1 MTTEPAAGVDARAL
15 ARAAWVDVRAVLPAF
30 VTARVLVA
38 AAYVMATAIADR
50 LTPGDDPVPLQEG
63 LAAWDGT
70 WYRQILRSG
79 YDASPIEAV
88 RFFPLHPWGGRAVA
102 PFLGGRHDLALVVV
116 ANVAALLLAVL
127 IRRLVL
133 LERGDRDDADRSVW
147 LICLF
152 PSAFV
157 LVWGYSEALMLAGAV
172 GAFLAAR
179 SGRWWWAVPAATIAA
194 ASRPTGVLVVA
205 ALAIEALRDRR
216 GRTVAEWIPR
226 GLSVVVP
233 CAATFGFLAWD
244 AARSGEWLRPLTI
257 QSGLRGDGVDPVTRL
272 VEGFRD
278 LAGGERFG
286 DGLHAPFALVFIV
299 LLVLC
304 ARWFPASYVTYAAL
318 VLVAALSAEN
328 LNSLERYGLNA
339 FPLILTL
346 AVAARP
352 PWSERSVLAIS
363 TGGFVALCT
372 MAWLG
377 AYVP

>member
-1 MTTEPAAGVDARAL
+1 MTDDAPTPVDGRAIAAAVWA
-15 ARAAWVDVRAVLPAF
+15 DVRAVLPAF
-30 VTARVLVA
+30 VTARILVTA
-38 AAYVMATAIADR
+38 AFVMATAIADR
-50 LTPGDDPVPLQEG
+50 LTPGRDPVPLQEG

-70 WYRQILRSG
+70 WYREILRAG
-79 YDASPIEAV
+79 YDSSPIEAV
-88 RFFPLHPWGGRAVA
+88 RFFPLHPWTGRVVAPLVGGR
-102 PFLGGRHDLALVVV
+102 FDLALVIV
-116 ANVAALLLAVL
+116 ANVAALVVAVL
-127 IRRLVL
+127 VRRLVL
-133 LERGDRDDADRSVW
+133 LERGDRDDADRAVW
-147 LICLF
+147 MICLF

-157 LVWGYSEALMLAGAV
+157 LVWGYSEGLMLAGAI

-205 ALAIEALRDRR
+205 ALVIEALRNRA
-216 GRTVAEWIPR
+216 GRTPAEWAPR
-226 GLSVVVP
+226 VLSVVVP
-233 CAATFGFLAWD
+233 CLATFGFLAWD
-244 AARSGEWLRPLTI
+244 ASRSGEWLRPLTI
-257 QSGLRGDGVDPVTRL
+257 QSDLRGDGVDPFTRL
-272 VEGFRD
+272 FEGFRD

-286 DGLHAPFALVFIV
+286 DGLHAPFALLFII
-299 LLVLC
+299 LLALC

-352 PWSERSVLAIS
+352 PALERSLLAIS

>member
-1 MTTEPAAGVDARAL
+1 MSDTSAAPVDGRAL
-15 ARAAWVDVRAVLPAF
+15 ASAAWSEVRAVLPAF

-38 AAYVMATAIADR
+38 AAYVMAVAISER
-50 LTPGDDPVPLQEG
+50 LTPGQEPVPLQEG

-70 WYRQILRSG
+70 WYRQILRAG

-88 RFFPLHPWGGRAVA
+88 RFFPLHPWSGRVVAPLVGGRY
-102 PFLGGRHDLALVVV
+102 DLALVIV
-116 ANVAALLLAVL
+116 ANVAALAVAVL
-127 IRRLVL
+127 VRRLVL
-133 LERGDRDDADRSVW
+133 FERGDEGDADRSVW
-147 LICLF
+147 FVCLF

-157 LVWGYSEALMLAGAV
+157 LVWGYSEALMLAGAI
-172 GAFLAAR
+172 GALLAAR
-179 SGRWWWAVPAATIAA
+179 SGRWWWAIPAATIAA

-216 GRTVAEWIPR
+216 GRTPAEWAPR
-226 GLSVVVP
+226 VLACAVP
-233 CAATFGFLAWD
+233 CLVTFGFLAWD
-244 AARSGEWLRPLTI
+244 ATRSSEWLRPLTI
-257 QSGLRGDGVDPVTRL
+257 QNDLRGDGVDPVTRL

-286 DGLHAPFALVFIV
+286 DGLHAPFALLFVV

-339 FPLILTL
+339 FPLVLTL
-346 AVAARP
+346 AIAARP
-352 PWSERSVLAIS
+352 PWLERSVLAIS

>member
-1 MTTEPAAGVDARAL
+1 MTTEPSTAVDARAL

-30 VTARVLVA
+30 VTARVLVT

-50 LTPGDDPVPLQEG
+50 LTPGREPVPLQEG

-88 RFFPLHPWGGRAVA
+88 RFFPLHPWSGRAVA
-102 PFLGGRHDLALVVV
+102 PFLGGRYDLALVVV
-116 ANVAALLLAVL
+116 ANVAALLVAVL

-157 LVWGYSEALMLAGAV
+157 LVWGYSEALMLAGVV

-194 ASRPTGVLVVA
+194 ASRPTGVVVVA

-216 GRTVAEWIPR
+216 GRPLTDWVPR
-226 GLSVVVP
+226 GLAVALP

-244 AARSGEWLRPLTI
+244 AARSGQWLRPLTI
-257 QSGLRGDGVDPVTRL
+257 QNDLRGDGVDPVTRL
-272 VEGFRD
+272 IEGFRD

-286 DGLHAPFALVFIV
+286 DGLHAPFALVFVV

-318 VLVAALSAEN
+318 VLIAALSAEN

-339 FPLILTL
+339 FPLVLTL

-352 PWSERSVLAIS
+352 PWLERSVLAIS
-363 TGGFVALCT
+363 TAGFVALCT